1 MRVSAAFD
9 EVDLPGE
16 LRGAVERHQR
26 NIAQLVL
33 SLRSV
38 GMTEASIQQSTD
50 QLLESYR
57 PELARAIGALGSRA
71 ND

>member
-1 MRVSAAFD
+1 MSASFD

-26 NIAQLVL
+26 NIAELVV

-57 PELARAIGALGSRA
+57 PELERAISALGTRIH
-71 ND
+71 D